1 MERGKPSRDRKA
13 RSNDPRQ
20 RARSRADYPGQRART
35 RPGGTRRWD
44 RPDAPRGFEPNRR
57 ADLAP
62 AIPRS
67 RRGSLSP
74 RGIRG
79 AHSRWFGRSER
90 FPNQGI
96 RAVRPPPRPPWSECR
111 ILRFQILLGV
121 ARSPLSPLIGSTPR
135 NGAARRVIRQHA
147 SEGQS
152 VSSSIPP

>member
-90 FPNQGI
+90 FPRPESLSEDQDFGACLATAGKK
-96 RAVRPPPRPPWSECR
+96 RAGNAVKRASQDPAKAPRPHSGNATQYKRAPHLE
-111 ILRFQILLGV
+111 
-121 ARSPLSPLIGSTPR
+121 
-135 NGAARRVIRQHA
+135 
-147 SEGQS
+147 
-152 VSSSIPP
+152 